1 MASVIVRSG
10 PGLQQEIQAG
20 AHVLRADEPVGAGGT
35 DAGPD
40 PYALLL
46 AALGAC
52 TSMTLRLYA
61 ARKGWDLREV
71 VVELDIGRAYAEDC
85 AHCEDPR
92 AMVEQIT
99 RRLTLHGALDAAQRT
114 RLAEIAS
121 KCPLHKTLSAG
132 VRVRDVLAAGA

>member
-1 MASVIVRSG
+1 MARVTVRSG
-10 PGLQQEIQAG
+10 AGLQQQIQAG
-20 AHVLRADEPVGAGGT
+20 VHELRADEPVAAGGT

-92 AMVEQIT
+92 AMVDQIT
-99 RRLTLHGALDAAQRT
+99 RRVTLHGDLDAAQRA
-114 RLAEIAS
+114 RLAEIAT
-121 KCPLHKTLSAG
+121 KCPVHKTLVAG
-132 VRVRDVLAAGA
+132 VRVRDEAG

>member
-1 MASVIVRSG
+1 MARVTVRSG
-10 PGLQQEIQAG
+10 AGLQQQIQAG
-20 AHVLRADEPVGAGGT
+20 VHVLLADEPAAAGGT

-92 AMVEQIT
+92 AMVQQIH
-99 RRLTLHGALDAAQRT
+99 RRITLHGDLDDGQRT
-114 RLAEIAS
+114 RLGEIAA
-121 KCPLHKTLSAG
+121 KCPVHKALVAG
-132 VRVRDVLAAGA
+132 VRVKDEVIAAP

>member
-1 MASVIVRSG
+1 
-10 PGLQQEIQAG
+10 
-20 AHVLRADEPVGAGGT
+20 
-35 DAGPD
+35 
-40 PYALLL
+40 
-46 AALGAC
+46 
-52 TSMTLRLYA
+52 MTLRLYA

-114 RLAEIAS
+114 RLAEIAT
-121 KCPLHKTLSAG
+121 KCPLHKTLTAG
-132 VRVRDVLAAGA
+132 VRVRDALAAGA